1 MTTRVP
7 HYVCLVAH
15 GRDDLLERLERFFA
29 ADPDVR
35 VVVDRRVGQ
44 RQRRGG
50 NSALVG
56 WERRLAGRRRQPEVD
71 ARLKKYGWALVRLP
85 WPRAGSRSV

>member
-1 MTTRVP
+1 MTARSP
-7 HYVCLVAH
+7 QYVAIVAH
-15 GRDDLLERLERFFA
+15 GRDDLRERLERFFA
-29 ADPDVR
+29 ADEDVR

-50 NSALVG
+50 KGELVG

-71 ARLKKYGWALVRLP
+71 ERLQKYGWALVRLP
-85 WPRAGSRSV
+85 WPRAGSV